1 MAMLVSLLRQGIFL
15 IPLLYLMDHLFHVM
29 GNVSAH
35 LVADLLAA
43 ITAVILALRQ
53 YRKLRSELQPEAAT

>member
-15 IPLLYLMDHLFHVM
+15 IPLLYLMDWLFQVM

-35 LVADLLAA
+35 LVADLLA
-43 ITAVILALRQ
+43 TGVAVFLALRQ
-53 YRKLRSELQPEAAT
+53 YRKLRATLPDGSV